1 MIRVLDKQTI
11 DQIAAGEVVERPS
24 SVVKEL
30 VENAIDAG
38 ATAVSVEIKN
48 GGIDLIRV
56 TDNGCGIEKGE
67 VRTAFLRHATS
78 KIETAEDL
86 NSIGS
91 LGFRGEALSSIAA
104 VTQLEVI
111 TKRKEDLSATDYEIH
126 GGEEVRF
133 DELGAPDGTTFLVRN
148 IFYNTPARRKFL
160 KTAMTEGSYVGDL
173 MEKFALSHPDV
184 AFRFIRN
191 GQTTLATSGNG
202 KLKDIIY
209 SVYGR
214 ETANAVLD
222 VQYLDEHIHIYGCF
236 GKPEL
241 SKGNRGFE
249 NYFVN
254 GRYVK
259 SRVVEKAIE
268 DAAAPFM
275 MQHRYPFCVLY
286 MELDPSEFDVNV
298 HPKKM
303 EIKFLREANVYQAVF
318 DAIKGAFEKKEFI
331 ESISLE
337 NGKKEAEERKYPS
350 IEPFET
356 RRIGEAIAQ
365 SYQVRP
371 EPSKASGHESDPAP
385 EYKPDPAS
393 EYKSDPASEL
403 KSDPAQVTG
412 PEPADPVKNG
422 PEIPNTL
429 HSLGNTAPKMPA
441 AVMPP
446 EKPVQ
451 QELIRDHFI
460 STEGMKKHK
469 LIGQLFDTY
478 WLIQYEDELY
488 IMDQHA
494 AHEKVLYERKM
505 KQYEEKRVVSQQISP
520 PIMVTLSQ
528 KEELLLNRFMNAFS
542 DLGYEIS
549 SFGGK
554 EYAISAVPDDLYGL
568 DMKSLFTEILSD
580 LEEDFSERD
589 PKMILSKVASMSCK
603 AAVKGNDIL
612 SRAEADHL
620 IAELLTLEN
629 PYACPHGR
637 PTIIR
642 ITKTELE
649 KRFHR
654 IV

>member
-11 DQIAAGEVVERPS
+11 DRIAAGEVVERPS

-56 TDNGCGIEKGE
+56 TDNGSGIAKDE

-86 NSIGS
+86 DTIAS

-111 TKRKEDLSATDYEIH
+111 TKRHEDLSATDYEIH

-133 DELGAPDGTTFLVRN
+133 GELGAPDGTTFLVRN

-173 MEKFALSHPDV
+173 MEKFALSHPEV
-184 AFRFIRN
+184 SFRFIKN
-191 GQTTLATSGNG
+191 GQTVLATTGNG
-202 KLKDIIY
+202 RLKDILY
-209 SVYGR
+209 AVYGR
-214 ETANAVLD
+214 DTVNSVLD
-222 VQYLDEHIHIYGCF
+222 VAYDDGDLSVTGVV

-259 SRVVEKAIE
+259 SRIVEKAVE
-268 DAAAPFM
+268 DAVSPFM
-275 MQHRYPFCVLY
+275 MQHQYPFCVLY
-286 MELDPSEFDVNV
+286 LQLDPAEFDINV

-303 EIKFLREANVYQAVF
+303 EIKFLKEANVYNAVLN
-318 DAIKGAFEKKEFI
+318 AVKGAFEKRELI
-331 ESISLE
+331 RDVSLGQE
-337 NGKKEAEERKYPS
+337 KAKQEEKKYPS
-350 IEPFET
+350 LEPFET
-356 RRIGEAIAQ
+356 RRIEEGRIKDPGSA
-365 SYQVRP
+365 YRMP
-371 EPSKASGHESDPAP
+371 GTDDKASSPDVKIPLPDAKAPAGKTQPAP
-385 EYKPDPAS
+385 EAPATQRS
-393 EYKSDPASEL
+393 GGEQPRNT
-403 KSDPAQVTG
+403 Q
-412 PEPADPVKNG
+412 EPPQ
-422 PEIPNTL
+422 
-429 HSLGNTAPKMPA
+429 
-441 AVMPP
+441 
-446 EKPVQ
+446 KPVQ
-451 QELIRDHFI
+451 QDLIRDKFI
-460 STEGMKKHK
+460 SEEGMKKHK
-469 LIGQLFDTY
+469 LIGPLFDTY
-478 WLIQYEDELY
+478 WLIQYGDELY
-488 IMDQHA
+488 VMDQHA

-505 KQYEEKRVVSQQISP
+505 KALSEKTLTGQMISP
-520 PIMVTLSQ
+520 PVTVTLSQ
-528 KEELLLNRFMNAFS
+528 REELLLNRYMDAFS
-542 DLGYEIS
+542 RLGYEIS
-549 SFGGK
+549 SFGGR
-554 EYAISAVPDDLYGL
+554 EYAISAVPDDLFGL
-568 DMKSLFTEILSD
+568 DVKVLFREVLGD
-580 LEEDFSERD
+580 LEEGFSEKD
-589 PKMILSKVASMSCK
+589 PQLILSKVASMSCK

-612 SRAEADHL
+612 SRAEADSL
-620 IAELLTLEN
+620 IAELLTLDN

-642 ITKTELE
+642 ISKSELE
-649 KRFHR
+649 KQFKR

>member
-24 SVVKEL
+24 SIVKEL

-38 ATAVSVEIKN
+38 ADAISVEIKN
-48 GGIDLIRV
+48 GGIDLVRV
-56 TDNGCGIEKGE
+56 TDNGSGIEKDE

-86 NSIGS
+86 SAITS
-91 LGFRGEALSSIAA
+91 MGFRGEALSSIAA

-111 TKRKEDLSATDYEIH
+111 TKRHEDLSATDYEIH

-173 MEKFALSHPDV
+173 MEKFALSHPDI
-184 AFRFIRN
+184 AFRFIKN
-191 GQTTLATSGNG
+191 GQTVLATSGKG
-202 KLKDIIY
+202 RLKDIIY
-209 SVYGR
+209 SIYGR
-214 ETANAVLD
+214 ETANLLLD
-222 VQYLDEHIHIYGCF
+222 VQYQDELVHIYGYF

-249 NYFVN
+249 SYFVN

-259 SRVVEKAIE
+259 SRIIEKAIE
-268 DAAAPFM
+268 DAADPFM

-286 MELDPSEFDVNV
+286 LELSPSEFDVNV

-303 EIKFLREANVYQAVF
+303 EIKFLKEANIYQAVLS
-318 DAIKGAFEKKEFI
+318 AVRRSFEKKEFI
-331 ESISLE
+331 QDVELSGE
-337 NGKKEAEERKYPS
+337 KKKPEEKKYPS

-356 RRIGEAIAQ
+356 HRIEEAYAKTPGNA
-365 SYQVRP
+365 YQVRKP
-371 EPSKASGHESDPAP
+371 E
-385 EYKPDPAS
+385 
-393 EYKSDPASEL
+393 
-403 KSDPAQVTG
+403 
-412 PEPADPVKNG
+412 
-422 PEIPNTL
+422 
-429 HSLGNTAPKMPA
+429 TAPGTVKPGSFVRDSTGELTEPVRTGGPVQPEKPA
-441 AVMPP
+441 LQVKPVLQEKP
-446 EKPVQ
+446 VRQEKPVQ
-451 QELIRDHFI
+451 QDLIRDHFI
-460 STEGMKKHK
+460 SAEGIKKHK

-505 KQYEEKRVVSQQISP
+505 KQYADKQVVSQQVSP

-528 KEELLLNRFMNAFS
+528 REELILNRFMNAFS

-554 EYAISAVPDDLYGL
+554 EYAISAVPDDLFGL
-568 DMKSLFTEILSD
+568 DMRSLFTEILSD
-580 LEEDFSERD
+580 LEEDFSEKD
-589 PKMILSKVASMSCK
+589 PQMILSKVASMSCK
-603 AAVKGNDIL
+603 AAVKGNDSL
-612 SRAEADHL
+612 SFAEADHL
-620 IAELLTLEN
+620 IAELLKLEN

-642 ITKTELE
+642 ISKTELE

>member
-11 DQIAAGEVVERPS
+11 DRIAAGEVVERPS

-56 TDNGCGIEKGE
+56 TDNGSGIAKDD
-67 VRTAFLRHATS
+67 VRIAFLRHATS
-78 KIETAEDL
+78 KIETADDL
-86 NSIGS
+86 EKIAS

-111 TKRKEDLSATDYEIH
+111 TKRHDDLAATDYEIH

-173 MEKFALSHPDV
+173 MEKFALSHPEIS
-184 AFRFIRN
+184 FRFIKN
-191 GQTTLATSGNG
+191 GQTVLATTGNG
-202 KLKDIIY
+202 RLKDILY
-209 SVYGR
+209 AVYGR
-214 ETANAVLD
+214 DTANSLLEVSYD
-222 VQYLDEHIHIYGCF
+222 DGEIFISGVV

-249 NYFVN
+249 NYYVN

-259 SRVVEKAIE
+259 SRIIEKALE

-275 MQHRYPFCVLY
+275 MQHQYPFCVLY
-286 MELDPSEFDVNV
+286 LKLDPSAFDINV

-303 EIKFLREANVYQAVF
+303 EIKFLKEANVYQAVL
-318 DAIKGAFEKKEFI
+318 DAVKQAFGAKELIREVSLQQEKEKTEKK
-331 ESISLE
+331 
-337 NGKKEAEERKYPS
+337 KYAAP
-350 IEPFET
+350 EPFEAK
-356 RRIGEAIAQ
+356 RIEEERIREPVSNYQTTEQRHAQ
-365 SYQVRP
+365 ETPEKHGKAVEKTVQPVRT
-371 EPSKASGHESDPAP
+371 PA
-385 EYKPDPAS
+385 
-393 EYKSDPASEL
+393 
-403 KSDPAQVTG
+403 
-412 PEPADPVKNG
+412 
-422 PEIPNTL
+422 
-429 HSLGNTAPKMPA
+429 
-441 AVMPP
+441 

-451 QELIRDHFI
+451 QDLIRDNFI
-460 STEGMKKHK
+460 SEAGMKKHR

-478 WLIQYEDELY
+478 WLIQYGDELY

-505 KQYEEKRVVSQQISP
+505 KELSEKTLTGQMVSP
-520 PIMVTLSQ
+520 PVTVTLSQ
-528 KEELLLNRFMNAFS
+528 REELLLNRYMDAFS
-542 DLGYEIS
+542 RLGYEIS
-549 SFGGK
+549 SFGGR
-554 EYAISAVPDDLYGL
+554 EYAISAVPDDLFGL
-568 DMKSLFTEILSD
+568 DVRALFKEVLGD
-580 LEEDFSERD
+580 LEEGFSEKD
-589 PKMILSKVASMSCK
+589 PQLILSKVASMSCK
-603 AAVKGNDIL
+603 AAVKGNNVL
-612 SRAEADHL
+612 SREEADHL
-620 IAELLTLEN
+620 IAELLTLDN

-642 ITKTELE
+642 ISKNELE
-649 KRFHR
+649 KQFKR

>member
-24 SVVKEL
+24 SIVKEL

-38 ATAVSVEIKN
+38 ADAISVEIKN

-56 TDNGCGIEKGE
+56 TDNGSGIEKDE

-86 NSIGS
+86 SAITS
-91 LGFRGEALSSIAA
+91 MGFRGEALSSIAA

-111 TKRKEDLSATDYEIH
+111 TKRHEDLSATDYEIH

-133 DELGAPDGTTFLVRN
+133 DELGAPVGTTFLVRN

-173 MEKFALSHPDV
+173 MEKFALSHPDI
-184 AFRFIRN
+184 AFRFIKN
-191 GQTTLATSGNG
+191 GQTVLATSGNG
-202 KLKDIIY
+202 RLKDIIY

-214 ETANAVLD
+214 ETANLLLD
-222 VQYLDEHIHIYGCF
+222 VQYQDELVHIYGYF

-249 NYFVN
+249 SYFVN

-259 SRVVEKAIE
+259 SRIIEKAIE
-268 DAAAPFM
+268 DAADPFM

-286 MELDPSEFDVNV
+286 LELSPSEFDVNV

-303 EIKFLREANVYQAVF
+303 EIKFLKEANIYQAVLS
-318 DAIKGAFEKKEFI
+318 AVRRSFEKKEFI
-331 ESISLE
+331 QDVELSGE
-337 NGKKEAEERKYPS
+337 KKKPEEKKYPS

-356 RRIGEAIAQ
+356 HRIEEAYAKTPGNA
-365 SYQVRP
+365 YQVRKP
-371 EPSKASGHESDPAP
+371 ETAP
-385 EYKPDPAS
+385 GTVKQGSFVRDGTGELTEPVRTGGPVQPEKPD
-393 EYKSDPASEL
+393 L
-403 KSDPAQVTG
+403 QVK
-412 PEPADPVKNG
+412 PVLQEK
-422 PEIPNTL
+422 P
-429 HSLGNTAPKMPA
+429 
-441 AVMPP
+441 VQP

-451 QELIRDHFI
+451 QDLIRDHFI
-460 STEGMKKHK
+460 SAEGIKKHK

-505 KQYEEKRVVSQQISP
+505 KQYADKQVVSQQVSP

-528 KEELLLNRFMNAFS
+528 REELILNRFMNAFS

-554 EYAISAVPDDLYGL
+554 EYAISAVPDDLFGL
-568 DMKSLFTEILSD
+568 DMRSLFTEILSD
-580 LEEDFSERD
+580 LEEDFSEKD
-589 PKMILSKVASMSCK
+589 PQMILSKVASMSCK
-603 AAVKGNDIL
+603 AAVKGNDSL
-612 SRAEADHL
+612 SFAEADHL
-620 IAELLTLEN
+620 IAELLKLEN

-642 ITKTELE
+642 ISKTELE

>member
-24 SVVKEL
+24 SIVKEL

-38 ATAVSVEIKN
+38 ADAISVEIKN

-56 TDNGCGIEKGE
+56 TDNGSGIEKDE

-86 NSIGS
+86 GAITSM
-91 LGFRGEALSSIAA
+91 GFRGEALSSIAA

-111 TKRKEDLSATDYEIH
+111 TKRHEDLSATDYEIH

-173 MEKFALSHPDV
+173 MEKFALSHPDI
-184 AFRFIRN
+184 AFRFIKN
-191 GQTTLATSGNG
+191 GQTVLATSGNG
-202 KLKDIIY
+202 RLKDIIY
-209 SVYGR
+209 SIYGR
-214 ETANAVLD
+214 ETANLLLD
-222 VQYLDEHIHIYGCF
+222 VQYQDELVHIYGYF

-249 NYFVN
+249 SYFVN

-259 SRVVEKAIE
+259 SRIIEKAIE
-268 DAAAPFM
+268 DAADPFM

-286 MELDPSEFDVNV
+286 LELSPSEFDVNV

-303 EIKFLREANVYQAVF
+303 EIKFLKEANIYQAVLS
-318 DAIKGAFEKKEFI
+318 AVRRSFEKKEFI
-331 ESISLE
+331 QDVELSGE
-337 NGKKEAEERKYPS
+337 KKKPEEKKYPS

-356 RRIGEAIAQ
+356 HRIEEAYAKTPGNA
-365 SYQVRP
+365 YQVRKP
-371 EPSKASGHESDPAP
+371 ETAP
-385 EYKPDPAS
+385 ETVKQGSFVRDGTGELTEPVRTGGPVQPEKPD
-393 EYKSDPASEL
+393 L
-403 KSDPAQVTG
+403 QVK
-412 PEPADPVKNG
+412 PVLQEK
-422 PEIPNTL
+422 P
-429 HSLGNTAPKMPA
+429 
-441 AVMPP
+441 VQP

-451 QELIRDHFI
+451 QDLIRDHFI
-460 STEGMKKHK
+460 SAEGIKKHK

-505 KQYEEKRVVSQQISP
+505 KQYADKQVVSQQVSP

-528 KEELLLNRFMNAFS
+528 REELILNRFMNAFS

-554 EYAISAVPDDLYGL
+554 EYAISAVPDDLFGL
-568 DMKSLFTEILSD
+568 DMRSLFTEILSD
-580 LEEDFSERD
+580 LEEDFSEKD
-589 PKMILSKVASMSCK
+589 PQMILSKVASMSCK
-603 AAVKGNDIL
+603 AAVKGNDSL
-612 SRAEADHL
+612 SFAEADHL
-620 IAELLTLEN
+620 IAELLKLEN

-642 ITKTELE
+642 ISKTELE

>member
-1 MIRVLDKQTI
+1 MIEKTVNGRQRLRLRKTGSTHMIRILDKQTI
-11 DQIAAGEVVERPS
+11 DRIAAGEVVERPS

-56 TDNGCGIEKGE
+56 TDNGSGIAKDD

-78 KIETAEDL
+78 KIESADDL
-86 NSIGS
+86 DTIAS

-111 TKRKEDLSATDYEIH
+111 TKQHEDLTATDYEIH

-173 MEKFALSHPDV
+173 MEKFALSHPEV
-184 AFRFIRN
+184 SFRFIKN
-191 GQTTLATSGNG
+191 GQTVLATTGNG
-202 KLKDIIY
+202 RLKDILY
-209 SVYGR
+209 AVYGR
-214 ETANAVLD
+214 NTANSVLNVSYD
-222 VQYLDEHIHIYGCF
+222 DGELSVTGVV

-259 SRVVEKAIE
+259 SRIVEKALE
-268 DAAAPFM
+268 DATAPFM
-275 MQHRYPFCVLY
+275 MQHQYPFCVLY
-286 MELDPSEFDVNV
+286 LKLDPSGFDINV

-303 EIKFLREANVYQAVF
+303 EIKFLKEANVYQAVL
-318 DAIKGAFEKKEFI
+318 DAVKDA
-331 ESISLE
+331 LE
-337 NGKKEAEERKYPS
+337 NKELIREVSLQQQNGKPEAKKYPA

-356 RRIGEAIAQ
+356 RRIEERMVKEQAGT
-365 SYQVRP
+365 YQV
-371 EPSKASGHESDPAP
+371 
-385 EYKPDPAS
+385 
-393 EYKSDPASEL
+393 
-403 KSDPAQVTG
+403 PAQFHAEKVAARQEQT
-412 PEPADPVKNG
+412 PERTIQATQ
-422 PEIPNTL
+422 I
-429 HSLGNTAPKMPA
+429 
-441 AVMPP
+441 AV
-446 EKPVQ
+446 ERPVQ
-451 QELIRDHFI
+451 QDLIRDKFI
-460 STEGMKKHK
+460 SEAGMKKHK

-478 WLIQYEDELY
+478 WLIQFNDELF

-505 KQYEEKRVVSQQISP
+505 KALSEKTLTGQMISP
-520 PIMVTLSQ
+520 PVTVTLSQ
-528 KEELLLNRFMNAFS
+528 REELLLNRYVDAFS
-542 DLGYEIS
+542 RLGYEIS
-549 SFGGK
+549 SFGGR
-554 EYAISAVPDDLYGL
+554 EYAISAVPDDLFGL
-568 DMKSLFTEILSD
+568 DVRALFKEIIGD
-580 LEEDFSERD
+580 LEEGFSEKD
-589 PKMILSKVASMSCK
+589 PQLILSKVASMSCK
-603 AAVKGNDIL
+603 AAVKGNDAL
-612 SRAEADHL
+612 SREEADHL
-620 IAELLTLEN
+620 ISELLTLDN

-642 ITKTELE
+642 ISKSELE
-649 KRFHR
+649 KQFKR